1 MAQDEPGLAQADFG
15 TVSRRCGDAA
25 RRGSVFAPEGRGGGK
40 RGERGRRVEE
50 GGREG
55 RKKKLRT
62 EGKKRT
68 SERSK
73 CDVSAK

>member
-1 MAQDEPGLAQADFG
+1 MNQDWPRQILAQYP
-15 TVSRRCGDAA
+15 GDAGTPPA
-25 RRGSVFAPEGRGGGK
+25 GVLYLLRRGGGEGREGRGE
-40 RGERGRRVEE
+40 GEGRK

-62 EGKKRT
+62 EGRKRT